1 MNKLNDK
8 EIFACLFILQLV
20 ASFLVYVGH
29 YTASLTHLTPPT
41 LWESALN
48 QTARYGT
55 VLLAI
60 ITGFFTAHSLHGKKA
75 KAAPYFKGKLYY
87 ILIPFLLAGVVY
99 HKVLHGAW
107 PHFQHHFENILL
119 GNTGRHLYFVFMLF
133 QYYVFAYLF
142 RNLITKKTIY
152 LFIPVFVVFQFLF
165 IRGYSGWIDL
175 NVRHFLPTWIFTI
188 YTGHLLYWYRTQ
200 IITQLRRNKKLLS
213 LLTLLFIG
221 SWIYFVFSEQLF
233 VANHLSFVFSSI
245 TLLVTAWVLL
255 TQVIHKVHLRFQK
268 GMTFYIFLSHSAF
281 INFANKYFLYRY
293 GYTDLLIQS
302 KWFYLLYLGAIFVI
316 TLIFSYFLALI
327 VNRLLSGNTRKENK
341 SGRQS
346 AAV

>member
-8 EIFACLFILQLV
+8 EIFACFFILQLV

-75 KAAPYFKGKLYY
+75 KAAPFFKGKLYY
-87 ILIPFLLAGVVY
+87 ILIPFLIAGVVY

-107 PHFQHHFENILL
+107 PHFQHHYENILL
-119 GNTGRHLYFVFMLF
+119 GNTGEHLYFVFMLF

-142 RNLITKKTIY
+142 RNVITKKTIF
-152 LFIPVFVVFQFLF
+152 LFIPVFVVLQFFF
-165 IRGYSGWIDL
+165 IRGYTGWYDL

-188 YTGHLLYWYRTQ
+188 YAGHFLYLYRNQ
-200 IITQLRRNKKLLS
+200 IITYLTRNKMLLS
-213 LLTLLFIG
+213 SLALLFLG
-221 SWIYFVFSEQLF
+221 SWIYFIWSKQLL
-233 VANHLSFVFSSI
+233 VANHLSFVFSTI
-245 TLLVTAWVLL
+245 ALLVTAWVLL
-255 TQVIHKVHLRFQK
+255 AKVIRKVNLRFQK

-281 INFANKYFLYRY
+281 INYANKYFLYRY
-293 GYTDLLIQS
+293 DYADLLIQS
-302 KWFYLLYLGAIFVI
+302 KGFYFLYLIVIFAI
-316 TLIFSYFLALI
+316 TLIFSYCLSLL
-327 VNRLLSGNTRKENK
+327 VNRLLSG
-341 SGRQS
+341 SGKQVTNRESRS